1 MDYEIILYVDDSSIA
16 RALITALKAY
26 GFNPLEGGE
35 AGLPGLP
42 GIIGPKGIGI
52 QVPENE
58 VRDATPL
65 AKELLESMKNG

>member
-1 MDYEIILYVDDSSIA
+1 VPFQTILYVDDPSLA

-26 GFNPLEGGE
+26 GFNPLGGGE
-35 AGLPGLP
+35 DGLPGLP
-42 GIIGPKGIGI
+42 GILGPKGIGI

-65 AKELLESMKNG
+65 AKELLASMKGD

>member
-1 MDYEIILYVDDSSIA
+1 MSFETILHVDDPSLA

-42 GIIGPKGIGI
+42 GIMGPKGIGI

-58 VRDATPL
+58 VQDAAPL
-65 AKELLESMKNG
+65 ARELLESMKEG

>member
-1 MDYEIILYVDDSSIA
+1 MDYETLLYVDDPSIA

-35 AGLPGLP
+35 AGIPGLP
-42 GIIGPKGIGI
+42 GIMGPRGIAI

-65 AKELLESMKNG
+65 ASELLESMKGK